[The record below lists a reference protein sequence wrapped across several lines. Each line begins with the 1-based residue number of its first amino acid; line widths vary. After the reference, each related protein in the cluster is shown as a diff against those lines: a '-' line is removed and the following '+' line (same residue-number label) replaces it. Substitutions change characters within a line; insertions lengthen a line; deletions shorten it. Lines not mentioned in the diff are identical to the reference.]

1 MATVFMIYPNIYQL
15 YVWVYLIFPGR
26 DYIMKISLKE
36 KIQQME
42 QELQNLIRINAK
54 TFYINKKKDEIK
66 KLYFKRD
73 EIFARHNAQKNNK
86 ILLRDIPVKVY
97 QLPDYKKPE
106 QKKKEYINVY
116 LKDHLPHQ

>member
-1 MATVFMIYPNIYQL
+1 
-15 YVWVYLIFPGR
+15 
-26 DYIMKISLKE
+26 MKISLKE